1 MNKLLTLKCVMGLIE
16 RALEAVSLQTLHLT
30 NGFCKK
36 VSNHALMCQEVT
48 VSKTSSWSYI
58 FKIAYKKG

>member
-16 RALEAVSLQTLHLT
+16 RAQEAVSLQTLHLT

-48 VSKTSSWSYI
+48 VSKTSS
-58 FKIAYKKG
+58 